1 MNLKQC
7 LIIIIGVLMA
17 FCASAQVPTV
27 SPNGEYSFRFI
38 EEYQV
43 VTGQGDTI
51 NVGHEAPDGITNE
64 GHLYF
69 DKSFEGV
76 MLKVYIADPWI
87 CDNCVFL
94 QFSDRGNVL
103 QSMMVFVRTLDK
115 YVAYQSRLNGEVVI
129 IVTDRKYLKLWDYGA
144 N

>member
-51 NVGHEAPDGITNE
+51 NVGHEAPDGIDNE
-64 GHLYF
+64 GHL
-69 DKSFEGV
+69 
-76 MLKVYIADPWI
+76 
-87 CDNCVFL
+87 
-94 QFSDRGNVL
+94 
-103 QSMMVFVRTLDK
+103 
-115 YVAYQSRLNGEVVI
+115 
-129 IVTDRKYLKLWDYGA
+129 
-144 N
+144 